1 MEENILQDKKSLK
14 SVIGKTADFTELA
27 KVCVAFA
34 NAKGGRLYI
43 GIEDDD
49 NLPPADQII
58 QVGLPERIIKRI
70 NELTYNVA
78 LQSEVVSASN
88 GGEYIIL
95 NVLRTASSVASTTKG
110 LYYIRDDQD
119 SRPVLPDELIR
130 LVSDKTAYFSW
141 DCIPKV
147 KNSITTN
154 NIFFMTPKFK
164 L

>member
-27 KVCVAFA
+27 KDCVAFA

-70 NELTYNVA
+70 NE
-78 LQSEVVSASN
+78 
-88 GGEYIIL
+88 
-95 NVLRTASSVASTTKG
+95 
-110 LYYIRDDQD
+110 
-119 SRPVLPDELIR
+119 
-130 LVSDKTAYFSW
+130 
-141 DCIPKV
+141 
-147 KNSITTN
+147 
-154 NIFFMTPKFK
+154 
-164 L
+164 